1 MQMTARTQPPG
12 GFRLAAI
19 LCALAALLLL
29 YAPVFGH
36 AWTVWS
42 TDEEFSFGYLVPPIA
57 LFLLWQRRATI
68 ARVLGPGSNVGLLG
82 LLGGS
87 ALYLADI
94 RSGVHVLGG
103 VAFILAIEGA
113 MAFLFGL
120 PAWRAT
126 VFPLTFLAFGLCL
139 YRGLLNSLGFALQ
152 RLTAVYAAHTAGL
165 VGVPVRREG
174 VDLFVGHFQFVV
186 AQSCSG
192 LSSLLALLCLGTLL
206 VGISRAALPRRLLLV
221 VLIVPIV
228 LVANIVRV
236 ALVLV
241 LSQRFGMAVA
251 EGFVHSMFS
260 ITLFLAATVLMLL
273 IGGLLGCYARTA
285 VRS

>member
-1 MQMTARTQPPG
+1 MAPRPQSSGRSRPATA
-12 GFRLAAI
+12 
-19 LCALAALLLL
+19 LCALASILLL
-29 YAPVFGH
+29 YAPAFGH

-42 TDEEFSFGYLVPPIA
+42 TDEEFSFGYLVPPIT
-57 LFLLWQRRATI
+57 LFLLWQRRTTI
-68 ARVLGPGSNVGLLG
+68 ARVLGSGSNLGLVG

-87 ALYLADI
+87 FLYLADI

-103 VAFILAIEGA
+103 VGFILAAQGA
-113 MAFLFGL
+113 VAFLYGL

-126 VFPLTFLAFGLCL
+126 VFPIAFLAFGLCL

-152 RLTAVYAAHTAGL
+152 RLTAIYAAHTAGL
-165 VGVPVRREG
+165 VGVPVRRQG

-206 VGISRAALPRRLLLV
+206 VGLSRAALPRRLLLM

-260 ITLFLAATVLMLL
+260 ITLFLAATILLLL
-273 IGGLLGCYARTA
+273 IGGLLGCYTRLG
-285 VRS
+285 VLS